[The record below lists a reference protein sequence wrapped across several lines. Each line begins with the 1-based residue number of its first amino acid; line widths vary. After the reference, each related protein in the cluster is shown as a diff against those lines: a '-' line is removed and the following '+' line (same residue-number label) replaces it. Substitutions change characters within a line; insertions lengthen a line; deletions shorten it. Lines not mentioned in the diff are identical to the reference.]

1 MAKRHNPPIEMQLE
15 VMRQRIDA
23 LEIRYLEQQV
33 RTFADI
39 LTTAAMLLRDLR
51 RTGETATR

>member
-1 MAKRHNPPIEMQLE
+1 MQLE